1 MQTVK
6 TIRIVLSEDESEA
19 IGKVLDILDSM
30 WEQNEDC
37 EMEELW
43 ERYGSNEEKWIC
55 VDHTLRNLLN
65 GGRTV

>member
-1 MQTVK
+1 MQIVK
-6 TIRIVLSEDESEA
+6 TIRVVLSEDESEA
-19 IGKVLDILDSM
+19 IKKVLDILDSM

-43 ERYGSNEEKWIC
+43 KRYGSNEEEWIC

-65 GGRTV
+65 GGRLV

>member
-1 MQTVK
+1 MEFVK
-6 TIRIVLSEDESEA
+6 TIRVRLEGEEEKA

-30 WEQNEDC
+30 WEQNEDY

-43 ERYGSNEEKWIC
+43 ERYGSNEDGWTCIG
-55 VDHTLRNLLN
+55 DTLRNLLN